1 MSVSGGLFDGRLVIS
16 VTGRPAPQGS
26 KKQGEHGQMREQSVY
41 LPAWRAAVKDATYR
55 AYLAAGIEPA
65 ALPLFVGP
73 IGCSVLFRLEHGRRA
88 DAPPDLDKLL
98 RSTWDALTAA
108 RAWEDDG
115 RVVET
120 RAYKRAAAEGEWTG
134 ATIEIWS
141 AR

>member
-1 MSVSGGLFDGRLVIS
+1 MTGGPGEGGRLVIS

-41 LPAWRAAVKDATYR
+41 LPAWRAAVKKAAYEAYR
-55 AYLAAGIEPA
+55 AAGIEPA

-73 IGCSVLFRLEHGRRA
+73 VQASVLFRLEHGRRP

-98 RSTWDALTAA
+98 RSTFDALTEA

-115 RVVET
+115 RVVFVMSG
-120 RAYKRAAAEGEWTG
+120 KDAALEGESMG
-134 ATIEIWS
+134 ADIEIWS
-141 AR
+141 AST